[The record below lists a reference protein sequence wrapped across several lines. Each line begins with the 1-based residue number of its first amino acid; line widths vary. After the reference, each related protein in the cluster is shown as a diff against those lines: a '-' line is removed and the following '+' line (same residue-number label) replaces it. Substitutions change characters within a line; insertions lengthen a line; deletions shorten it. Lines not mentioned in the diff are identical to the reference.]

1 MTTAAQVP
9 LQATWLDKAVSVG
22 LWGMSLAWL
31 GGVLPPLTALM
42 KVVPADRIDGLTRL
56 YTRGQVALTLCRWR
70 AVVHPAVD
78 PAQTYL
84 FVQNHVNV
92 LDHCTMYA
100 ATPHFK
106 QGMEL
111 RKHFDVPLYGPF
123 MRARGTIPVDPDDP
137 ASMLSLRRAMRA
149 ELDQGHSLLAFPE
162 GTRTR
167 TGRVGP
173 FREGIFHLARQLQV
187 PVVPVAVTGMWEVL
201 PTGDWVMRPGRRVT
215 VHVTEPIA
223 TSGLTR
229 HQVPDLTR
237 QVHSRIRDLVD
248 ASYRPGEAP

>member
-1 MTTAAQVP
+1 MSHGLPPAS
-9 LQATWLDKAVSVG
+9 LLDRAVAVG
-22 LWGMSLAWL
+22 LWAASLAWL
-31 GGVLPPLTALM
+31 ALTLPSLTLLM
-42 KVVPADRIDGLTRL
+42 RRVPAHRIDALTRI

-70 AVVHPAVD
+70 AVVDPAVR
-78 PAQTYL
+78 PEGTYL

-111 RKHFDVPLYGPF
+111 RAHFDVPLYGPF
-123 MRARGTIPVDPDDP
+123 MRARGTIAVDPDDP
-137 ASMLSLRRAMRA
+137 AAMLRLRRAMRA

-173 FREGIFHLARQLQV
+173 FREGLFHLARGLGV
-187 PVVPVAVTGMWEVL
+187 EVVPVAVIGMWEVL
-201 PTGDWVMRPGRRVT
+201 PTGGWVMRPFQPVT
-215 VHVTEPIA
+215 VLVHAPIP
-223 TSGLTR
+223 TVGLTR
-229 HQVPDLTR
+229 ADVPALTER
-237 QVHSRIRDLVD
+237 VRATIAADVD
-248 ASYRPGEAP
+248 AWYASRAGAAA